1 MFHFQFRHCIVE
13 YGLGPGR
20 TCHFEGKRVCICFY
34 LRIVGVGEGEITAL
48 GRCPLP
54 STVRPI
60 YKVNTG
66 SVGAGLAAASS
77 SLVLSLFTAMHAS
90 VM

>member
-1 MFHFQFRHCIVE
+1 M
-13 YGLGPGR
+13 
-20 TCHFEGKRVCICFY
+20 
-34 LRIVGVGEGEITAL
+34 GEGEITEL

-54 STVRPI
+54 STVRVI

-77 SLVLSLFTAMHAS
+77 SLVVSLFTAMHAPA
-90 VM
+90 MCGT